1 MIIRK
6 LFLVIAVI
14 AVVSI
19 SGFSQN
25 SGSISGFIRDSNGS
39 IVVGA
44 SVTALS
50 LASSQR
56 ITATTN
62 SEGRYLFSNLRE
74 GTYRINATAKGFG
87 ESAETIVLEDGAS
100 ATQDFS
106 ISPGAIRDVVT
117 VTAGKGSDRLAAE
130 IPQTVTV
137 TSADQIEQRVPR
149 STFEVM
155 ERAPNLGSVETNPA
169 RERPRLRGLSSN
181 RLLVVIDGEKLNNP
195 RTDVG
200 ASGQPIQVVDPSQL
214 ESVEVVA
221 GSGSSLYGS
230 DAIGGTINLITKRPT
245 LSPDGLLLGLRLDS
259 SYNSNGAVRRG
270 NLTMN
275 LSSSNIAFRG
285 SGNLYR
291 NANYSSGNGEVTL
304 AQNVAIGQFFRQF
317 PINVAGTTFQSAA
330 SYTVFP
336 IAKNQEILNGQGHG
350 NGKQIDM
357 WFFPTE
363 KHSFRG
369 KYLSRDDGNNGNAFS
384 GPPYETQERYGSYR
398 RFDKTGIRYEGLDLN
413 KYIPRVSANYFY
425 QKLSFPQTQYTWAN
439 LQGPAGSY
447 TNATTFTGN
456 TSIFSLTS
464 FTDNRNTI
472 TTDGLDFQ
480 AALAPFTGLIVTV
493 GGGRTKDVSR
503 DYFFTTPATLNLAT
517 NTRSFTGTPTVGAS
531 SPLTE
536 YVDNNFYSQ
545 AEFDKVKFF
554 RITAGIRYDNW
565 VTTAS
570 PGNGFPLSTEFVAL
584 NAATPQFVANPGAL
598 GQVVQALP
606 TLVALA
612 GGTGSSGSNRK
623 STTYNFGIVGRF
635 PLGINPY
642 FRWAN
647 SYREPGIT
655 DRYLLRNFTPGLGGL
670 ASLVVGNPN
679 LQPETGNNYDIGIKV
694 TQQRFNFSLGY
705 FHNKIDDLLVFA
717 PAQSYCVAPAPGLP
731 GGFAGGCPLVAG
743 VPQVAVQINAR
754 INQASAT
761 IKGIESTGEA
771 SISLGGMGSINPF
784 YSLGTLHGTNGSPT
798 AVQITQLNAIYNRS
812 NTPIKLTGSTADFP
826 LGSITPFR
834 IIAGAQYL
842 DSKGRISAEYN
853 WRHQNQV
860 TRADPSQFV
869 GTALINYGSFA
880 SLAAIDKH
888 SIKGGYNWKSDKYKF
903 TLNAGID
910 NLADKFF
917 FEHFQNAPAPG
928 RSFVFGF
935 TIEAFNLLKK

>member
-6 LFLVIAVI
+6 LFLVIGTI
-14 AVVSI
+14 AAMCI
-19 SGFSQN
+19 GGFSQN
-25 SGSISGFIRDSNGS
+25 SGSISGVIKDSNDA
-39 IVVGA
+39 VVIGA
-44 SVTALS
+44 TVTALNI
-50 LASSQR
+50 ASSQR
-56 ITATTN
+56 ITATTD
-62 SEGRYLFSNLRE
+62 SAGKYMFSNLRG
-74 GTYRINATAKGFG
+74 GTYRITATAKGFG
-87 ESAETIVLEDGAS
+87 ESAETVVLDDGAS
-100 ATQDFS
+100 ASQDFS
-106 ISPGAIRDVVT
+106 ISPGALRDVVT

-155 ERAPNLGSVETNPA
+155 ERAPNLGSIETNPA

-245 LSPDGLLLGLRLDS
+245 LSPDGLMLGLRLDS

-275 LSSSNIAFRG
+275 LSSSNVAFRA

-317 PINVAGTTFQSAA
+317 PTNAAGTTFQSAA

-350 NGKQIDM
+350 NGKQIDL

-369 KYLSRDDGNNGNAFS
+369 KYLNRDDGNNGNAFS

-398 RFDKTGIRYEGLDLN
+398 RFDKYGIRYEGLDLN

-439 LQGPAGSY
+439 LAGPTGSY

-464 FTDNRNTI
+464 FVDNRNTI
-472 TTDGLDFQ
+472 GTDGLDFQ
-480 AALAPFTGLIVTV
+480 AALAPFSGLIVTV

-503 DYFFTTPATLNLAT
+503 DYFFSTPATLLNNVRT
-517 NTRSFTGTPTVGAS
+517 FTGTPTVGAS
-531 SPLTE
+531 SPLTS
-536 YVDNNFYSQ
+536 YVDNNFYTQ

-554 RITAGIRYDNW
+554 RITAGVRYDNW
-565 VTTAS
+565 VTNAQ

-584 NAATPQFVANPGAL
+584 NAATPQFVANPGVL

-679 LQPETGNNYDIGIKV
+679 LQPETGNNYDVGVKV
-694 TQQRFNFSLGY
+694 TQQRFNFSFGY
-705 FHNKIDDLLVFA
+705 FHNKIDDLLV
-717 PAQSYCVAPAPGLP
+717 LP
-731 GGFAGGCPLVAG
+731 LHSLIALHLLLDCPVDSQVG
-743 VPQVAVQINAR
+743 VLLLR
-754 INQASAT
+754 EFR
-761 IKGIESTGEA
+761 K
-771 SISLGGMGSINPF
+771 SLC
-784 YSLGTLHGTNGSPT
+784 
-798 AVQITQLNAIYNRS
+798 
-812 NTPIKLTGSTADFP
+812 K
-826 LGSITPFR
+826 
-834 IIAGAQYL
+834 
-842 DSKGRISAEYN
+842 
-853 WRHQNQV
+853 
-860 TRADPSQFV
+860 
-869 GTALINYGSFA
+869 
-880 SLAAIDKH
+880 
-888 SIKGGYNWKSDKYKF
+888 
-903 TLNAGID
+903 
-910 NLADKFF
+910 
-917 FEHFQNAPAPG
+917 
-928 RSFVFGF
+928 
-935 TIEAFNLLKK
+935 